1 MKSFS
6 MLKMAVTLLGFGAVL
21 VLAPSCRAQ
30 SEINPDHFDGSDS
43 WEVAARTPA
52 PHAET
57 SRASRNQ
64 QAENK
69 QAQSKPAGGS
79 STFQLAAERQSS
91 APQPHDAVAIQDK
104 RKPSARKPDPSR
116 KR

>member
-1 MKSFS
+1 MKSFG
-6 MLKMAVTLLGFGAVL
+6 MLKMAVALLGFGAVL
-21 VLAPSCRAQ
+21 LIAPSCRAQ

-52 PHAET
+52 PHAVT

-64 QAENK
+64 QAQGK
-69 QAQSKPAGGS
+69 QARSKPASAS

-91 APQPHDAVAIQDK
+91 APQRHDAVATPDK
-104 RKPSARKPDPSR
+104 RKAAVRKPEKP
-116 KR
+116 